1 MIDILSYPFMQRAII
16 AGVILAALLAW
27 LGVFVIMR
35 KMAFFSDGI
44 AHASLGGIAVGILAS
59 IHPLT
64 VAIVFSVFFSLVI
77 YYLEK
82 KTTLSS
88 DAIIGMLF
96 TSGMALGVVLI
107 SLKSGYQPDLVSF
120 LFGNILAIKT
130 LDLAIISLLSV
141 LIIVFLIFNH
151 KDITL
156 MALDVD
162 TAYLAGVKVNL
173 LQLTFYIILAVSVVL
188 GLKILG
194 IILVSA
200 LLIIP
205 PSTAKLVSKTFR
217 GLIVRS
223 VSFSE
228 AIVLLGIALS
238 YYLDS
243 PTGPVI
249 VLVGTGVFLAVFSYK
264 QLIPSGK
271 SQGIK

>member
-1 MIDILSYPFMQRAII
+1 MFDILQYAFMQRAII
-16 AGVILAALLAW
+16 AGIVLAGLLAW

-35 KMAFFSDGI
+35 RMSFFSDGI
-44 AHASLGGIAVGILAS
+44 AHASLAGIAAGVLAG

-64 VAIVFSVFFSLVI
+64 TALIFSILFSLAI
-77 YYLEK
+77 YFLEK

-120 LFGNILAIKT
+120 LFGNILAIKSI
-130 LDLAIISLLSV
+130 DLIIIVVLSV
-141 LIIVFLIFNH
+141 LVVVFLALNH
-151 KDITL
+151 KNITL

-162 TAYLAGVKVNL
+162 TAYMAGVKVDL
-173 LQLTFYIILAVSVVL
+173 LQITFYIIMAVSVVL

-205 PSTAKLVSKTFR
+205 ASTAKLLSKSFK
-217 GLIVRS
+217 GLIIQS
-223 VSFSE
+223 IIFSE
-228 AIVLLGIALS
+228 AVVLLGIMLS

-243 PTGPVI
+243 PTGPMI
-249 VLVGTGVFLAVFSYK
+249 VLAGTALFILVFSYK
-264 QLIPSGK
+264 QLASLGK
-271 SQGIK
+271 

>member
-1 MIDILSYPFMQRAII
+1 MS
-16 AGVILAALLAW
+16 
-27 LGVFVIMR
+27 
-35 KMAFFSDGI
+35 FFSDGI
-44 AHASLGGIAVGILAS
+44 AHASLAGVAVGILAS

-64 VAIVFSVFFSLVI
+64 TAIIFSIVFSLTI
-77 YYLEK
+77 YVLER
-82 KTTLSS
+82 KTNLSS

-120 LFGNILAIKT
+120 LFGNILAIRT
-130 LDLAIISLLSV
+130 PDLMIIAPLAV
-141 LIIVFLIFNH
+141 GIIVFLICNH
-151 KDITL
+151 KSITL

-162 TAYLAGVKVNL
+162 TAYLAGVRVSL
-173 LQLTFYIILAVSVVL
+173 LQIAFYVILAISVVL

-194 IILVSA
+194 IVLVSA

-205 PSTAKLVSKTFR
+205 ASTAKLVSRSFK
-217 GLIVRS
+217 GLIIQS

-228 AIVLLGIALS
+228 AIVLLGIVLS

-249 VLVGTGVFLAVFSYK
+249 VLVGTAVFFLVFSYK
-264 QLIPSGK
+264 QLVSLGR
-271 SQGIK
+271 SQAQ

>member
-1 MIDILSYPFMQRAII
+1 MVDILSYPFMQRAII
-16 AGVILAALLAW
+16 AGVVLAALLAW

-44 AHASLGGIAVGILAS
+44 AHASLGGIAVGVLAS

-64 VAIVFSVFFSLVI
+64 VAIVFSVLFSLVI

-120 LFGNILAIKT
+120 LFGNILAIKS

-151 KDITL
+151 KNITL

-205 PSTAKLVSKTFR
+205 PSTAKLVSKTFK
-217 GLIVRS
+217 GLIIRS

-264 QLIPSGK
+264 QLMPSGK
-271 SQGIK
+271 S

>member
-1 MIDILSYPFMQRAII
+1 MSEILSYPFMQRAII
-16 AGVILAALLAW
+16 AGVVLAALLAW
-27 LGVFVIMR
+27 LGVFVVMR
-35 KMAFFSDGI
+35 KMSFFSDGI
-44 AHASLGGIAVGILAS
+44 AHASLAGIAIGIVAS
-59 IHPLT
+59 VHPLT
-64 VAIVFSVFFSLVI
+64 TAIIFSIIFALII
-77 YYLEK
+77 YTLEK
-82 KTTLSS
+82 NTTLSS

-120 LFGNILAIKT
+120 LFGNILAIRSV
-130 LDLAIISLLSV
+130 DLLIICILSV
-141 LIIVFLIFNH
+141 LIILFLIFNYRS
-151 KDITL
+151 ITL

-173 LQLTFYIILAVSVVL
+173 LQITFYIILAVSVVL

-205 PSTAKLVSKTFR
+205 PSIAKLLARSFK
-217 GLIVRS
+217 GLIACS
-223 VSFSE
+223 VLFSE
-228 AIVLLGIALS
+228 FIVLLGITLS

-249 VLVGTGVFLAVFSYK
+249 VLVGTGAFFAVFSYK
-264 QLIPSGK
+264 QLLSPGK
-271 SQGIK
+271 

>member
-1 MIDILSYPFMQRAII
+1 MLDILQYPFMQRAII
-16 AGVILAALLAW
+16 AGVVLAGLLAW

-35 KMAFFSDGI
+35 KMSFFSDGI
-44 AHASLGGIAVGILAS
+44 AHASLAGIAVGILAS

-64 VAIVFSVFFSLVI
+64 TAIIFSIAFSLAI
-77 YYLEK
+77 YFLEK
-82 KTTLSS
+82 KTNLSS

-107 SLKSGYQPDLVSF
+107 SLKAGYQPDLVSF
-120 LFGNILAIKT
+120 LFGNILAIKSA
-130 LDLAIISLLSV
+130 DLVVISALSAF
-141 LIIVFLIFNH
+141 IIVFLFYNH
-151 KDITL
+151 KSITL

-162 TAYLAGVKVNL
+162 TAYLDGVKVNL
-173 LQLTFYIILAVSVVL
+173 LQITFYIILAVSVVL

-205 PSTAKLVSKTFR
+205 ASTAKLTSKSFK
-217 GLIVRS
+217 GLILQS
-223 VSFSE
+223 VVVSE
-228 AIVLLGIALS
+228 VIVLVGIALS

-249 VLVGTGVFLAVFSYK
+249 VLVGTAAFFAAFSFK
-264 QLIPSGK
+264 QLAAAARR
-271 SQGIK
+271 